1 MKAIIWFLLVGGIAL
16 PCWLAVG
23 RLVMPAP
30 SFPNGDKAN
39 SPLILSAVGVYI
51 GNYPLSVS
59 VSRWPAAFV
68 LLGAGM
74 LAIGMFFLVPRQV
87 Q

>member
-1 MKAIIWFLLVGGIAL
+1 MKALIWLLAVGGIAL

-23 RLVMPAP
+23 RLVMPA
-30 SFPNGDKAN
+30 SAFPNGDEAN

-59 VSRWPAAFV
+59 VSRWPAALV

-74 LAIGMFFLVPRQV
+74 LAMGLFFLVPRQV